1 MKEQKCPVLAGALL
15 IVIFSAGVA
24 GTAGVTRAAWAV
36 PEAAGTI
43 GAAWTVVEATGAAG
57 MAGAGWETGAA
68 GIDAVVEEELNHL
81 DLAGPY
87 SLLRG
92 MDREIRELLPEWD
105 PAAWAREGLQL
116 DLSGMAGRLLRLL
129 WGEVVASFSLLG
141 KLLVLAVIAAVL
153 SRFQQAWNRESVG
166 RLAENVIYLVLMG
179 LVIQSFHFILNL
191 ARGSLDRAAEFVYAL
206 LPGFFALLTA
216 AGGLTLTSICHP
228 VVWTGIGLVI
238 GAIKDLIFPMIY
250 FAGITGLV
258 SLLAEGF
265 TLSKLAGLAR
275 KLAIGLLG
283 LLVALFLGVVTV
295 QGISVAVAEGV
306 GLRAAKFVTGTFVP
320 LVGSALADS
329 MELAAGCSLLIKNGL
344 GLFGAVAAVLI
355 CLHPALK
362 VLAVALIYYLASALV
377 QPAGEERLAAAL
389 HEVGSIFLMVF
400 AALAITGLMFFFS
413 LAILTGLGNMTA
425 MIR

>member
-1 MKEQKCPVLAGALL
+1 
-15 IVIFSAGVA
+15 
-24 GTAGVTRAAWAV
+24 
-36 PEAAGTI
+36 
-43 GAAWTVVEATGAAG
+43 
-57 MAGAGWETGAA
+57 MAGAGWETGTA

-129 WGEVVASFSLLG
+129 WGEVVASFNLLG

-191 ARGSLDRAAEFVYAL
+191 ARGSLDRATEFVYAL
-206 LPGFFALLTA
+206 LPGFFTLLTA

-228 VVWTGIGLVI
+228 VVWTGIGLVV

>member
-1 MKEQKCPVLAGALL
+1 M
-15 IVIFSAGVA
+15 
-24 GTAGVTRAAWAV
+24 
-36 PEAAGTI
+36 
-43 GAAWTVVEATGAAG
+43 
-57 MAGAGWETGAA
+57 
-68 GIDAVVEEELNHL
+68 
-81 DLAGPY
+81 
-87 SLLRG
+87 LRG
-92 MDREIRELLPEWD
+92 LDQEIRELLPEWD

-129 WGEVVASFSLLG
+129 WGEVVASFNLLG

-228 VVWTGIGLVI
+228 VVWTGIGLVV

-250 FAGITGLV
+250 FAGIPGLSRCWWRALPEQTGGTRL
-258 SLLAEGF
+258 E
-265 TLSKLAGLAR
+265 AGHRTGAPGR
-275 KLAIGLLG
+275 P
-283 LLVALFLGVVTV
+283 FPGVVTV

-306 GLRAAKFVTGTFVP
+306 GLRAAKFVTGTLSP
-320 LVGSALADS
+320 WSGTLAEGIGGR
-329 MELAAGCSLLIKNGL
+329 M
-344 GLFGAVAAVLI
+344 FAVDQKRARSFWRS
-355 CLHPALK
+355 CRRPDPPAPAK

-377 QPAGEERLAAAL
+377 QPAGRN
-389 HEVGSIFLMVF
+389 GWPRF
-400 AALAITGLMFFFS
+400 A
-413 LAILTGLGNMTA
+413 
-425 MIR
+425 